1 MPSPFVFKKINNIDF
16 YEKKGIVI
24 SADNSKSPDVAF
36 AQASEALAAKGFR
49 KA

>member
-1 MPSPFVFKKINNIDF
+1 MTYEKNTKPLIDF

-24 SADNSKSPDVAF
+24 SADNSKSPDLAF
-36 AQASEALAAKGFR
+36 AQASEALAEMGFR